1 MAKTKAEEKEFPRH
15 GMDYNDRFRMTVKEF
30 GREIV
35 IQLNR
40 GKAKIS
46 KDKKT
51 VTITYKD
58 GQTRKASGNKGT
70 DATE

>member
-1 MAKTKAEEKEFPRH
+1 MAKTKPEEKQFPRQ
-15 GMDYNDRFRMTVKEF
+15 GMEYKDRFRMTVKEF

-35 IQLNR
+35 IELNR

-58 GQTRKASGNKGT
+58 SPTRKASGKEIA
-70 DATE
+70 D